1 MELFC
6 RCLLVC
12 CVRFDKT
19 HKHSDEEPAP
29 PEEDEEDAE
38 APAPKAPAND
48 FQSYNPHEQFDQP
61 DSHAMED
68 QEDKMNLIGNAAAG
82 TKVVAAAGNTRN
94 Q

>member
-19 HKHSDEEPAP
+19 HKHSDEELAP
-29 PEEDEEDAE
+29 PEEDEENAE
-38 APAPKAPAND
+38 APAPKPPAND

-68 QEDKMNLIGNAAAG
+68 
-82 TKVVAAAGNTRN
+82 
-94 Q
+94 

>member
-38 APAPKAPAND
+38 APGPKAPAND

-68 QEDKMNLIGNAAAG
+68 HEDKMNLIGNAAAG

>member
-19 HKHSDEEPAP
+19 HKHSDEELAP

-48 FQSYNPHEQFDQP
+48 FQSYNPHE
-61 DSHAMED
+61 
-68 QEDKMNLIGNAAAG
+68 
-82 TKVVAAAGNTRN
+82 
-94 Q
+94 